1 MRNVFFIIV
10 FLLIGLIHI
19 TYAFQNE
26 PNKFRGIKWGQCL
39 ANVKGMVQV
48 GQPDVLGVSSFK
60 RKNEHLKIGSS
71 SIDTIEYYAFN
82 GKFYFLAIDVT
93 CRNDFNKLVQNYID
107 LYGPPQYE
115 SKNLL
120 AQSWI
125 WKSDRLK
132 VGLIW
137 TNIGKKVGL
146 ITYEYLPIMKMR
158 DQARDELIERA
169 KRKRMNKIK
178 KELGKD
184 L

>member
-10 FLLIGLIHI
+10 FLFIGLIHI
-19 TYAFQNE
+19 ACAFQNE
-26 PNKFRGIKWGQCL
+26 PDKFRGIKWGQRL

-48 GQPDVLGVSSFK
+48 EPPDDLGVSSFK

-71 SIDTIEYYAFN
+71 SIDTIEYYAFD
-82 GKFYFLAIDVT
+82 GKFYFLNIDVT
-93 CRNDFNKLVQNYID
+93 LRNDFNKLVQNYID
-107 LYGPPQYE
+107 LYGSPQYE
-115 SKNLL
+115 SENLL
-120 AQSWI
+120 ARSWI

-132 VGLIW
+132 VSLIW
-137 TNIGKKVGL
+137 TNLGKKDGF

-158 DQARDELIERA
+158 DQARDELIEQA

>member
-48 GQPDVLGVSSFK
+48 GPPDDLGVSSFK
-60 RKNEHLKIGSS
+60 RKNEQLKIGSS
-71 SIDTIEYYAFN
+71 SIDSIEYYAFD
-82 GKFYFLAIDVT
+82 GKFYFLSIDVT
-93 CRNDFNKLVQNYID
+93 RRNDFNKLVQNYID
-107 LYGPPQYE
+107 LYGSPQYE
-115 SKNLL
+115 SENLL
-120 AQSWI
+120 ARSWI

-132 VGLIW
+132 VSLIW
-137 TNIGKKVGL
+137 TNLGKKDGF